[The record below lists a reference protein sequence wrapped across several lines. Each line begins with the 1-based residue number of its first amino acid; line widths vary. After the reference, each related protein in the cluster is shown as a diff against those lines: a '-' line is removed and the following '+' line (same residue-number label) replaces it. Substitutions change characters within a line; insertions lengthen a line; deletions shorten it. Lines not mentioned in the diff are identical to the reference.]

1 MSLLLF
7 FLRQLSPQKPLLKTH
22 DVYLSQERHA
32 QVVKKINYLNI
43 VRIPIWLASIG
54 SVQII
59 THPKTPSLAIPAY
72 TVRVKTLAHVFGH
85 TFKPIICI
93 KDTCQRFI
101 FHFSLCNVF
110 SFFSWDIRRINAS
123 VFNLTFFFLFF
134 LQCRWLKPIWP
145 WWYVWWF

>member
-1 MSLLLF
+1 M
-7 FLRQLSPQKPLLKTH
+7 
-22 DVYLSQERHA
+22 
-32 QVVKKINYLNI
+32 
-43 VRIPIWLASIG
+43 RIPIWLASIG

-110 SFFSWDIRRINAS
+110 SFFSWDIKRINAS
-123 VFNLTFFFLFF
+123 VFNLTSFFFSFF
-134 LQCRWLKPIWP
+134 SSMQVTKAYLTLMVRLMMLVSGVKHMNLLEAFLKERLLSKQLAEIFAFE
-145 WWYVWWF
+145 VELVKVLE